1 MKTKSGNV
9 PAALAAALLL
19 AAALC
24 GCVTTRPE
32 SPAVSPRERQCESGP
47 GCAGRSSSFSDEQ
60 YIWQDWL
67 YGTNKSD
74 KAWR

>member
-1 MKTKSGNV
+1 MFRIAIAAAVICLSGCRYDCGPRA
-9 PAALAAALLL
+9 PAA
-19 AAALC
+19 
-24 GCVTTRPE
+24 
-32 SPAVSPRERQCESGP
+32 PAPGQERAWS
-47 GCAGRSSSFSDEQ
+47 RSFSDEQ